1 MAISPTKID
10 GSQIDLETVVSSDSD
25 NSTTIDS
32 NGLLKTPKTSSVT
45 GGSTVPVT
53 SGGVYTALGNRT
65 AIETDATP
73 TAGSSNFMTSGSIYT
88 ALQNI
93 DGGSGFDPI
102 LGQAFC

>member
-10 GSQIDLETVVSSDSD
+10 ESQIDIATLVSSDSD
-25 NSTTIDS
+25 NALTTDS
-32 NGLLKTPKTSSVT
+32 DGLLKSPKTTSVT
-45 GGSTVPVT
+45 GGSSVPVT